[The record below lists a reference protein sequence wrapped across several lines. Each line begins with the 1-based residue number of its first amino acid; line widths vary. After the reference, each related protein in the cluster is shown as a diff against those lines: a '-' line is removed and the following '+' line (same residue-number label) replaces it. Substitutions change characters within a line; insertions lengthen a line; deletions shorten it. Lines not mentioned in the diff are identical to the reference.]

1 VELCDRIDLRLCNK
15 RVLEALID
23 AGACDSLDGHRA
35 QLVAALDHAFA
46 EAQVRQSE
54 RDAGQ
59 HGLFG
64 EATPVPRPSSP
75 APDVAPWT
83 EQERLTREKA
93 VLGFFISGHP
103 LAKYR
108 TEVEL
113 FGTRTTATL
122 GAWGAQKV
130 RVAAVVTAVKRQ
142 ISKKSGAEYARITLE
157 DFHGTAE
164 ALVFPEAWAK
174 LNDVIRAD
182 RALLLTGSHSA
193 RDRDE
198 QQAPFIVEQARP
210 LDELR
215 VSGAV
220 AVALSWPAGRPA
232 DPATARAVAALCAA
246 HPGAAPVLVEWGDG
260 NGTTARLRSRSFRVD
275 AADDLLAA
283 LRELLG
289 ADHVHLR
296 AA

>member
-1 VELCDRIDLRLCNK
+1 
-15 RVLEALID
+15 
-23 AGACDSLDGHRA
+23 
-35 QLVAALDHAFA
+35 
-46 EAQVRQSE
+46 
-54 RDAGQ
+54 
-59 HGLFG
+59 
-64 EATPVPRPSSP
+64 
-75 APDVAPWT
+75 
-83 EQERLTREKA
+83 
-93 VLGFFISGHP
+93 LGFFISGHP

-108 TEVEL
+108 AEVEL
-113 FGTRTTATL
+113 FGERTTATL
-122 GAWGAQKV
+122 GTWGAQKV
-130 RVAAVVTAVKRQ
+130 RVAAVVTLVKRQ

-210 LDELR
+210 LDGLR

-220 AVALSWPAGRPA
+220 AVALSWPADRSS

-246 HPGAAPVLVEWGDG
+246 HPGPAPVLVEWEGRDG

-283 LRELLG
+283 LRDLLG

-296 AA
+296 AVLN